1 MYHVIPSTTYSPDK
15 ERRANES
22 REQQQKRVAKRSAF
36 KTLEER
42 VRLEKAG
49 VFGPRE
55 RLAKAVINDT
65 KRTSKTELITT
76 SE

>member
-1 MYHVIPSTTYSPDK
+1 M
-15 ERRANES
+15 
-22 REQQQKRVAKRSAF
+22 
-36 KTLEER
+36 
-42 VRLEKAG
+42 RLEKAG